1 MIMKTSLR
9 ISLLALAAVG
19 LAAAGLAACGGG
31 GSSATTVTPTVTNV
45 TLSDPAACQGPSGPF
60 SHVYVTITDA
70 EASTS
75 ASGNG
80 GFVDLTPSLKAGPPM
95 QVDLLGQANNQCFL
109 ATLGSTTELQP
120 GNYQQLRL
128 ILASNTTTV
137 AGNKCGNAG
146 ANCVVLNN
154 GTVAALDLSSE
165 SQTGIK
171 IPSGQIAGG
180 QFTVAAGQT
189 KDLNIDFDTCDSLVL
204 EGNGQ
209 YRLKPVLHAGEIAT
223 TSTSINGTVVDKATG
238 KPVTGTTL
246 VALEQK
252 DSAGVDRIFMT
263 TTTDASGNFVF
274 CPVPA
279 GSYDVV
285 STAISSA
292 NVIYAATVTTG
303 VSVGTAVGTIDLVA
317 AQAPASITGVV
328 TSSSGTAA
336 VPVDLTLSALQSASA
351 TLQFTVPLVE
361 QSSGTAS
368 LATTAGATCAANTDC
383 ASYTLAVPGAAP
395 NVGAFSASGT
405 TWTAASSAAYS
416 VEADAF
422 VPSSG
427 GTPDCT
433 PATQTA
439 TQTTAAVALNPGPGI
454 SVTATTLTFTGCQ

>member
-1 MIMKTSLR
+1 MPMKTSLR
-9 ISLLALAAVG
+9 ISLIAVTAAAIAAVG
-19 LAAAGLAACGGG
+19 LAACGGST
-31 GSSATTVTPTVTNV
+31 SSTTVTPTVTNV

-60 SHVYVTITDA
+60 GHVYVTITDV
-70 EASTS
+70 EASTD

-80 GFVDLTPSLKAGPPM
+80 TFVDLTPSLKSSPM
-95 QVDLLGQANNQCFL
+95 QVDLLGQANNKCFL

-120 GNYQQLRL
+120 GNYQQIRL
-128 ILASNTTTV
+128 ILASNTTAVT
-137 AGNKCGNAG
+137 GNKCGNSG
-146 ANCVVLNN
+146 ANCVVLND
-154 GTVAALDLSSE
+154 GTVDTLDLSSE
-165 SQTGIK
+165 TQTGIK

-180 QFTVAAGQT
+180 QFTVASGQT

-238 KPVTGTTL
+238 QPVSGTTL

-263 TTTDASGNFVF
+263 TTTDASGHFVF

-285 STAISSA
+285 ATAISSA

-303 VSVGTAVGTIDLVA
+303 VSVGTAMGTIDLVA
-317 AQAPASITGVV
+317 AQAPASITGEV

-336 VPVDLTLSALQSASA
+336 IPVDLTLSALQNASAS
-351 TLQFTVPLVE
+351 LQFTVPLVE
-361 QSSGTAS
+361 QSTGTAS

-405 TWTAASSAAYS
+405 TWTAAASAAYT

-422 VPSSG
+422 APSSG
-427 GTPDCT
+427 GTPDCS
-433 PATQTA
+433 PATQAA
-439 TQTTAAVALNPGPGI
+439 TQTTAAVALDPGPGI